1 MLSVGA
7 FIHCPHSVQC
17 TFFGFNVL
25 ANNSVKSIYFFC
37 LFKSTLEPDASE
49 RFSHIVYT
57 FWFYVFFYDVIA
69 RALWISVIKTA
80 SKLWVWIVWTCESN
94 GTSDMLSNMF
104 SGIPIRC
111 LLKFAIYFII
121 IFSLLARTSQ
131 TYRTASRINSTVWEN
146 LTSKKLSEQIDKK
159 ACHWRI

>member
-1 MLSVGA
+1 MYWQTIPLKA
-7 FIHCPHSVQC
+7 Y
-17 TFFGFNVL
+17 TFFVCLNQHLNRMPANVFHTLYTLFGFM
-25 ANNSVKSIYFFC
+25 SI
-37 LFKSTLEPDASE
+37 
-49 RFSHIVYT
+49 
-57 FWFYVFFYDVIA
+57 FYDVIA